1 MADLEKLVEEIKGLS
16 LLEAAELVKAL
27 EKALGVSAA
36 APMAA
41 MPMMAAGAMPAAA
54 AAAEEEEQTEFDV
67 VLKEFGDKKIQVI
80 KAVRKLTNL
89 GLKEA
94 KAVVDG
100 APSTVLEQVSK
111 EVAEEAKAELEA
123 EGAVVALQ

>member
-16 LLEAAELVKAL
+16 LLEASELVKAL
-27 EKALGVSAA
+27 EEALGVSAA

-41 MPMMAAGAMPAAA
+41 MPMMAAMPAAAAA

-67 VLKEFGDKKIQVI
+67 ILKEFGDKKIQVI

-94 KAVVDG
+94 KALVDG
-100 APSTVLEQVSK
+100 APSTVLEQVTK
-111 EVAEEAKAELEA
+111 EAAEEAKGELEA
-123 EGAVVALQ
+123 EGAVVELK

>member
-16 LLEAAELVKAL
+16 LLEASELVKAL
-27 EKALGVSAA
+27 EEALGVSAA

-41 MPMMAAGAMPAAA
+41 MPMMAGAMPAAA

-80 KAVRKLTNL
+80 KAVRKLTSL

-100 APSTVLEQVSK
+100 APSTVLEAVSK
-111 EVAEEAKAELEA
+111 EAAEEAKAELEA
-123 EGAVVALQ
+123 EGAVVELA